1 VSYLLDTH
9 VWLWWTAGSPRIDKR
24 TRALFDKSRANIVV
38 SAASAW
44 EIAIK
49 NKRGRLPLPDAVQ
62 RYVTDQLSRQGIG
75 SLDVTVEH
83 ALATADLPT
92 LHTDPFDRILIA
104 QAICEGLTLVTADA
118 SVARYPVAQLFLK

>member
-1 VSYLLDTH
+1 MSYLLDTH
-9 VWLWWTAGSPRIDKR
+9 VWLWWTAGSPRIDER
-24 TRALFDKSRANIVV
+24 TRALFDRSPANVVV

-49 NKRGRLPLPDAVQ
+49 NRLGRLPLPNVVK
-62 RYVTDQLSRQGIG
+62 RYMTEQLSLQGIR

-92 LHTDPFDRILIA
+92 LHPIPSIEF
-104 QAICEGLTLVTADA
+104 
-118 SVARYPVAQLFLK
+118 SSLKRSAKG